1 MRFGLVLHGIDEEQ
15 PLRGLVAQAQ
25 AAEAAGFDL
34 IWVDED
40 RSSEAIPPADRAL
53 GTGPPGRGTSGSSG
67 AVTGGGSGSGGTGL
81 PDALAVACAL
91 APHTAAMSVGAC
103 CRAGVV
109 HPAYLAEQSAVADL
123 VLGGRLI
130 LGLRPAPGTEALLAE
145 VVDLLGA
152 AHASVPFRHEGA
164 QWTMPGALEGNRFGV
179 TEAVAVT
186 PVPAQLELP
195 IWLAGAAEAVTE
207 AAATRAVGL
216 VGDDSEGAAILAERW
231 GVIQRALGPAVQRL
245 RRVARRAVPVGT
257 GGGPDL
263 DRLRERLADD
273 QRRWRM
279 DTVLLDLPPGA
290 DLAWTEELVTAVA
303 RQVRPRLAMAALPP
317 GLVEHWQ
324 TTGHHAAAGGGSTE
338 TAGGGGSTETAGGG
352 GSTDTTHQRSTNA

>member
-1 MRFGLVLHGIDEEQ
+1 MRFGLVLRGIDEEQ
-15 PLRGLVAQAQ
+15 PLPGLVAQAQ

-40 RSSEAIPPADRAL
+40 RSSEAIPPAGGAPVSDL
-53 GTGPPGRGTSGSSG
+53 PGRDPTGSSG
-67 AVTGGGSGSGGTGL
+67 AAADGATGSGGTGL

-91 APHTAAMSVGAC
+91 APHTTTMSVGAC

-130 LGLRPAPGTEALLAE
+130 LGLRPAPGTEALLGE

-152 AHASVPFRHEGA
+152 AHASVPFQFEGA

-186 PVPAQLELP
+186 PVPVQLELP
-195 IWLAGAAEAVTE
+195 VWLAGAAEAVTDV
-207 AAATRAVGL
+207 AATRAVGL
-216 VGDDSEGAAILAERW
+216 VGDDSDGAALLADRW
-231 GVIQRALGPAVQRL
+231 GVVARALGPAVRRL
-245 RRVARRAVPVGT
+245 RRVARRAVPVGS

-263 DRLRERLADD
+263 DGLRERLADD

-279 DTVLLDLPPGA
+279 DTVLLELPPGA
-290 DLAWTEELVTAVA
+290 DLACTEELVTPVA
-303 RQVRPRLAMAALPP
+303 RQVRPPLAMAALPP

-324 TTGHHAAAGGGSTE
+324 ITGHHTAAD
-338 TAGGGGSTETAGGG
+338 G
-352 GSTDTTHQRSTNA
+352 GSTDTTHPRSTNA